1 MLGHAG
7 QLGLARRYYETFTAA
22 LDTWK
27 VIPDQWDY
35 STGQVLSASNEFR
48 PEYPNASFDL
58 YLQTGEEC
66 YARTALQWLQ
76 NMKANASVAD
86 SYTIINDVTTTPMTL
101 GDLMPAYSFAEGF
114 KYVFLIFS
122 RTPRF
127 DRRNFYLSTEG
138 KILRGLLPV
147 KVTRGQY
154 P

>member
-1 MLGHAG
+1 M
-7 QLGLARRYYETFTAA
+7 FTAA
-22 LDTWK
+22 LDTYT

-35 STGQVLSASNEFR
+35 STGQVLGKSNEFR
-48 PEYPNASFDL
+48 PEYANAAFDL
-58 YLQTGEEC
+58 YLQTGDDY
-66 YARTALQWLQ
+66 YAQTALLWLQ
-76 NMKANASVAD
+76 NMKTNASVANG
-86 SYTIINDVTTTPMTL
+86 YTIIDDVTTSPMTL
-101 GDLMPAYSFAEGF
+101 GDLMPAYAFAEGF

-147 KVTRGQY
+147 KVSRGQY